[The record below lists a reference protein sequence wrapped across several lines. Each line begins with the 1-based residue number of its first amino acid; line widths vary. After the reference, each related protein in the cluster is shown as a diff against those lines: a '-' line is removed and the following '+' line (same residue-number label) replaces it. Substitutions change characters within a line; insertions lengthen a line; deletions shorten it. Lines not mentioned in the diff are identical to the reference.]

1 MKYANKFGRIIS
13 MDSIELW
20 LLLGVI
26 LFSIIANAIESYG
39 NNVINAPTTRR
50 LQALKAAKMYLS
62 PYQNIWRN
70 LKLSNKH
77 CSLELTRD
85 QIIIAKEKDDISG
98 VNREFIIVDTEV
110 YSFDELWNM
119 FCQSFSSFKTYNGL
133 VHDAK
138 LFKAR
143 ISEIL
148 PKITVDKTYSQAQEE
163 KKIPLKPIEKLDVN
177 NCSEIELTAL
187 PGINIVMAKK
197 LIKKRE
203 EIGGFKKIDDVF
215 LFLHLKE
222 HMINQL
228 RILICVNKMKGSLNL
243 KRFSE
248 RQVDL

>member
-1 MKYANKFGRIIS
+1 MNIKYLGHSAFEIETSNGKKILIDPFLVAAPNYKPQNIS
-13 MDSIELW
+13 DIFVTHAHGDH
-20 LLLGVI
+20 LGE
-26 LFSIIANAIESYG
+26 AIE
-39 NNVINAPTTRR
+39 
-50 LQALKAAKMYLS
+50 
-62 PYQNIWRN
+62 
-70 LKLSNKH
+70 
-77 CSLELTRD
+77 
-85 QIIIAKEKDDISG
+85 IAKEKDALNG
-98 VNREFIIVDTEV
+98 ANRQFTIIMTETL
-110 YSFDELWNM
+110 SFDELWNI
-119 FCQSFSSFKTYNGL
+119 FCTRFRSYTTYDNL
-133 VHDAK
+133 VSYTTLYEAK
-138 LFKAR
+138 IKETIPEATEE
-143 ISEIL
+143 EIH
-148 PKITVDKTYSQAQEE
+148 PQTQEA

-228 RILICVNKMKGSLNL
+228 RFLICVNKMKGSLNL

>member
-1 MKYANKFGRIIS
+1 M
-13 MDSIELW
+13 ELK
-20 LLLGVI
+20 V
-26 LFSIIANAIESYG
+26 
-39 NNVINAPTTRR
+39 
-50 LQALKAAKMYLS
+50 
-62 PYQNIWRN
+62 
-70 LKLSNKH
+70 
-77 CSLELTRD
+77 
-85 QIIIAKEKDDISG
+85 
-98 VNREFIIVDTEV
+98 
-110 YSFDELWNM
+110 
-119 FCQSFSSFKTYNGL
+119 
-133 VHDAK
+133 
-138 LFKAR
+138 
-143 ISEIL
+143 
-148 PKITVDKTYSQAQEE
+148 QEE

-222 HMINQL
+222 HMIDQL

>member
-13 MDSIELW
+13 MDSINLW

-26 LFSIIANAIESYG
+26 LFSIIMVVIESYE
-39 NNVINAPTTRR
+39 NNTTNVSTTRR
-50 LQALKAAKMYLS
+50 LQALKTAKMYLS

-133 VHDAK
+133 VHDA
-138 LFKAR
+138 
-143 ISEIL
+143 
-148 PKITVDKTYSQAQEE
+148 
-163 KKIPLKPIEKLDVN
+163 
-177 NCSEIELTAL
+177 
-187 PGINIVMAKK
+187 
-197 LIKKRE
+197 
-203 EIGGFKKIDDVF
+203 
-215 LFLHLKE
+215 
-222 HMINQL
+222 
-228 RILICVNKMKGSLNL
+228 
-243 KRFSE
+243 
-248 RQVDL
+248 

>member
-26 LFSIIANAIESYG
+26 LFSIIANVIESYE
-39 NNVINAPTTRR
+39 NNVMNAPTTRR
-50 LQALKAAKMYLS
+50 LQALKTAKMYLS

-70 LKLSNKH
+70 LKLSNRH
-77 CSLELTRD
+77 CSLELTKDRT
-85 QIIIAKEKDDISG
+85 IIAKEKDALNG
-98 VNREFIIVDTEV
+98 ANRQFTIIMTETL
-110 YSFDELWNM
+110 SFDELWNI
-119 FCQSFSSFKTYNGL
+119 FCTRFRSYTTYDNL
-133 VHDAK
+133 VSYTTLYEAK
-138 LFKAR
+138 IKETIPEATEE
-143 ISEIL
+143 EIH
-148 PKITVDKTYSQAQEE
+148 PQAQEA

-228 RILICVNKMKGSLNL
+228 RFLICVNKMKGSLNL

>member
-1 MKYANKFGRIIS
+1 MKYAKNFGRIIS

-20 LLLGVI
+20 LVI
-26 LFSIIANAIESYG
+26 LFSIIIVVIESYE
-39 NNVINAPTTRR
+39 NNKTNVSTTRR
-50 LQALKAAKMYLS
+50 LQALKAVKMYLS
-62 PYQNIWRN
+62 PYQDIWRN

-85 QIIIAKEKDDISG
+85 KIIIAKEKDAING
-98 VNREFIIVDTEV
+98 VNREFIIIDTEV

-119 FCQSFSSFKTYNGL
+119 FCKSFSSFKTYNGL

-143 ISEIL
+143 ISETL
-148 PKITVDKTYSQAQEE
+148 PKITVDETYSQAQEE
-163 KKIPLKPIEKLDVN
+163 KRIPLKPIEKLDVN

-228 RILICVNKMKGSLNL
+228 RFLICVNKMKGSLNL

>member
-1 MKYANKFGRIIS
+1 MEMLIR
-13 MDSIELW
+13 
-20 LLLGVI
+20 
-26 LFSIIANAIESYG
+26 SIILVLYVALSLFAEL
-39 NNVINAPTTRR
+39 NVVIKDQTRINSR
-50 LQALKAAKMYLS
+50 LKALRTAKIYLS
-62 PYQNIWRN
+62 PYQDIWRN

-85 QIIIAKEKDDISG
+85 KTIIAKEKDAPNGANRQFIVVIS
-98 VNREFIIVDTEV
+98 DV

-119 FCQSFSSFKTYNGL
+119 FCKSFSSYKTYNGL
-133 VHDAK
+133 VHDAR
-138 LFKAR
+138 LFKAKIR
-143 ISEIL
+143 ETIPKVTEEEI
-148 PKITVDKTYSQAQEE
+148 YSQTPED

-222 HMINQL
+222 HMVNQL
-228 RILICVNKMKGSLNL
+228 RFLICVNKMKGSLNI

>member
-1 MKYANKFGRIIS
+1 MEFF
-13 MDSIELW
+13 
-20 LLLGVI
+20 LLLVALFIDIILPAALLIYVI
-26 LFSIIANAIESYG
+26 ICVVLAFRGEKGSDVALRS
-39 NNVINAPTTRR
+39 R
-50 LQALKAAKMYLS
+50 LKALQTAKMYLS
-62 PYQNIWRN
+62 PYQDIWRN

-85 QIIIAKEKDDISG
+85 KIIIAKEKDAING
-98 VNREFIIVDTEV
+98 VNREFIIIDTEI

-119 FCQSFSSFKTYNGL
+119 FCKSFSSFRTYNGL

-148 PKITVDKTYSQAQEE
+148 PKITVDETYSQAQEE

-228 RILICVNKMKGSLNL
+228 RFLICVNKMKGSLNL

>member
-13 MDSIELW
+13 MDSINLW

-26 LFSIIANAIESYG
+26 LFSIIMVVIESYE
-39 NNVINAPTTRR
+39 NNTTNVSTTRR
-50 LQALKAAKMYLS
+50 LQALKTAKMYLS

-119 FCQSFSSFKTYNGL
+119 FCKSFSSFRTYNGL

-143 ISEIL
+143 ISETL
-148 PKITVDKTYSQAQEE
+148 PKITVDETYSQVQEE

-228 RILICVNKMKGSLNL
+228 RFLICVNKMKGSLNL

>member
-1 MKYANKFGRIIS
+1 

-20 LLLGVI
+20 LVI
-26 LFSIIANAIESYG
+26 LFSIIIVVIESYE
-39 NNVINAPTTRR
+39 NNKTNVSTTRR
-50 LQALKAAKMYLS
+50 LQALKAVKMYLS
-62 PYQNIWRN
+62 PYQDIWRN

-85 QIIIAKEKDDISG
+85 KIIIAKEKDAING
-98 VNREFIIVDTEV
+98 VNREFIIIDTEV

-119 FCQSFSSFKTYNGL
+119 FCKSFSSFKTYNGL

-143 ISEIL
+143 ISETL
-148 PKITVDKTYSQAQEE
+148 PKITVDETYSQAQEE
-163 KKIPLKPIEKLDVN
+163 KRIPLKPIEKLDVN

-228 RILICVNKMKGSLNL
+228 RFLICVNKMKGSLNL